1 MNRVI
6 TDSQGRYLQR
16 WKILPSTF
24 ISEPK
29 AVYAEDNEAYNQLR
43 EAFAK
48 TLLEYRMKEKISRAE
63 LALRSGLGESSI
75 LLLEHEKRAPSL
87 YTLYRLSKSFGLP
100 LSDFVKAIES
110 RLRDSNG

>member
-29 AVYAEDNEAYNQLR
+29 TVYAEDNEEYNQLR

-48 TLLEYRMKEKISRAE
+48 TLLEYRMEKKISRAE
-63 LALRSGLGESSI
+63 LALRSGLGEGFV
-75 LLLEHEKRAPSL
+75 LLLEHGKRAPSL
-87 YTLYRLSKSFGLP
+87 FTLYRLSRALEIP
-100 LSDFVKAIES
+100 LSDFAESIES
-110 RLRDSNG
+110 RL